1 MKKKRKSIKL
11 KSKIKKVSN
20 CDIKLQPI
28 RKSAKYN
35 HAKDRS
41 ANISVISNSEQS
53 VLNDGAPS
61 RKSSLVTKNC
71 WALWKNKVPVLQG
84 HQNSYKTEKYG
95 DLGVHIDAYKTK
107 GLRKVLTRKNW
118 YGMENHE
125 SISFVQLWILLQS
138 WKSYFCLRYKIALQ
152 I

>member
-1 MKKKRKSIKL
+1 MIRCFASILSFIQSKVGIEKSSKAKLMVKWKQQGPQNSYIYSFEQLIKLSQYNVMEKKRKSLKL

-41 ANISVISNSEQS
+41 ANISVISNLEQS

-71 WALWKNKVPVLQG
+71 
-84 HQNSYKTEKYG
+84 
-95 DLGVHIDAYKTK
+95 
-107 GLRKVLTRKNW
+107 
-118 YGMENHE
+118 
-125 SISFVQLWILLQS
+125 
-138 WKSYFCLRYKIALQ
+138 
-152 I
+152 